1 MSQTDFN
8 RDGDLFKCC
17 DEPCGCFDDATAAA
31 LERARVVGVLDAW
44 VRDNPAKRSHMTTG
58 HPGSNVVGQPLFACC
73 LTDIAGR
80 TDPNQKKRFVADSE
94 DAARAAAAKAIE
106 AGEV

>member
-1 MSQTDFN
+1 MSRIAELAAVLERAGVGPDYDPAQ
-8 RDGDLFKCC
+8 LS
-17 DEPCGCFDDATAAA
+17 AA

-44 VRDNPAKRSHMTTG
+44 AAKPGNENYPFKTQPAEGFGPEDSWCCWSESVDV
-58 HPGSNVVGQPLFACC
+58 PGRKQFFYGP
-73 LTDIAGR
+73 
-80 TDPNQKKRFVADSE
+80 DP